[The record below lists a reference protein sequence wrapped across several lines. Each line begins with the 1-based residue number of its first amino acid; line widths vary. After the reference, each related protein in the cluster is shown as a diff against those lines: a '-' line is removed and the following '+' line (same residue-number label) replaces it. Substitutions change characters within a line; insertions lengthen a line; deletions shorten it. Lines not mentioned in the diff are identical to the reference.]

1 MMAIEYT
8 DKVKEHF
15 MHPKNVG
22 EIENPSGIAME
33 GSPACGDM
41 VSLTIKVNKDTQ
53 IIEDI
58 KFKSY
63 GCASNIATS
72 SALTEIAKGKK
83 VEDAKNITWKE
94 VMEDLGGLP
103 TVKVHCSVLAVDT
116 LKSAI
121 KDYEKKNGLLK
132 YDPDV
137 LNKDNLREKLK
148 SVVNPATGAD
158 IISSNM
164 VKSYEV
170 SEGKINI
177 NLNICKSHEYAENIE
192 EEIEE
197 HVSNLNGFKEIEIR
211 YSCN

>member
-1 MMAIEYT
+1 MAIEYT

-15 MHPKNVG
+15 INPRNVG

-41 VSLTIKVNKDTQ
+41 VSLTIKVNENTK

-72 SALTEIAKGKK
+72 SILTEIAKGKK
-83 VEDAKNITWKE
+83 VDDAKNITWKE
-94 VMEDLGGLP
+94 VMEELGGLP
-103 TVKVHCSVLAVDT
+103 SVKVHCSVLAVDT

-121 KDYEKKNGLLK
+121 RNYEKKEGILTDN
-132 YDPDV
+132 P
-137 LNKDNLREKLK
+137 NIMNRDNLRDKLK
-148 SVVNPATGAD
+148 SVINPALGAD
-158 IISSNM
+158 IISSNI
-164 VKSYEV
+164 VRSYDIKD
-170 SEGKINI
+170 GKIVVV
-177 NLNICKSHEYAENIE
+177 LKICKSHEYSDNIA

-197 HVSNLNGFKEIEIR
+197 HVSVMDDFNGLEIR
-211 YSCN
+211 YSCD